1 MMSTSDVG
9 MGLNMEE
16 FSFMSKR
23 VPKKR
28 NRREELGLVWCVSLA
43 ALSVLI
49 FTALAL
55 VNDQAAKHLLWTALE
70 LCENVLLSF
79 SYNYTHLQAA

>member
-1 MMSTSDVG
+1 M
-9 MGLNMEE
+9 
-16 FSFMSKR
+16 
-23 VPKKR
+23 
-28 NRREELGLVWCVSLA
+28 CQQCLA

-70 LCENVLLSF
+70 LCENENVNLLHTFASCITNI
-79 SYNYTHLQAA
+79 S